1 MAFEIHNATTIG
13 ITLVIAE
20 LLFWFFVGFGL
31 LKLKKKRKNK
41 WESAFDTQK

>member
-13 ITLVIAE
+13 VALVIAE

-31 LKLKKKRKNK
+31 LKLRKKRKK
-41 WESAFDTQK
+41 EWKSAFNTQK